1 MTDVAAA
8 PSLTLRDDDE
18 IDLRALLGTLIEGRW
33 WIVGATLAVFLLGVL
48 YTQVATPIYQVNGLV
63 QVEDTKGSSLGK
75 VGEELGGL
83 FEVKGQATT
92 EMELIR
98 SRMVLGKT
106 VDDLGLDRVARV
118 AQFPFIGRLWLDE
131 RTRLDVTRF
140 EVPVTAQGRFFTLEV
155 LDAQRYRLFDPE
167 GERVADGRVNQ
178 SLQLSWQ
185 GGRLGL
191 FVRDL
196 VGEPGEVFE
205 LMQQNRSLAIAGV
218 AERLSLAEK
227 GKQSGIIELTY
238 QHADPALAVR
248 TLNQIANNYVRQN
261 VERKSAE
268 AETTLA
274 FIESQ
279 LPEVKSALEAAE
291 VRFNEYR
298 KRTGT
303 VDISKESELLLQQT
317 VQADTG
323 VVALQQQRKELLTR
337 FTAEHPSVQALDNQ
351 IAALRGQQ
359 NRVSGDI
366 AQLPKTQQEL
376 LRLTRDLQ
384 VNQEIYT
391 SLLNNAQ
398 QLKVVRGGTVG
409 NVRVVDFALP
419 PLQPV
424 KPKKPLVLMLS
435 LLLGGMLGM
444 VLVFVRHALRDG
456 VKDAAQIESRLGL
469 SVLATIP
476 VSRTQDKLFRL
487 LSKEGGERRVLAAQ
501 DPEDLSIESLRSLR
515 TSLHFALLDAPS
527 NVIMISGPSP
537 RVGKSFVSVNLAAV
551 MAAAGQRV
559 LLIDADMRRGYLNEY
574 FGAGR
579 DGGLSE
585 VIAGQA
591 TSEQAIRASGL
602 EGFDY
607 VATGALPPNP
617 SELLLHPRFEAF
629 LQAMSQRYDQVLV
642 DSPPVIAVTDAA
654 IIGRHAGATLLLAR
668 YAHTPLRELEHAA
681 RRLQQAGV
689 AVKGVLMNQ
698 VAVSTGYGYGYKYA
712 YAYKYAKRQD

>member
-33 WIVGATLAVFLLGVL
+33 WIAGATLAVFLLGVL

-63 QVEDTKGSSLGK
+63 QVEDTKGSGLGK

-131 RTRLDVTRF
+131 RARLDVTRF

-205 LMQQNRSLAIAGV
+205 LMQQNRSVAIAGV
-218 AERLSLAEK
+218 AGSLTLAEK

-238 QHADPALAVR
+238 EHADPALAVR

-435 LLLGGMLGM
+435 LILGGMLGM
-444 VLVFVRHALRDG
+444 ALVFVRHALRDG

-476 VSRTQDKLFRL
+476 VSRTQDTLFRL
-487 LSKEGGERRVLAAQ
+487 LSKQGGESRVLAAQ

-537 RVGKSFVSVNLAAV
+537 QVGKSFVSVNLAAV

-579 DGGLSE
+579 DSGLSE

-629 LQAMSQRYDQVLV
+629 LQAMSQRYDQVLI
-642 DSPPVIAVTDAA
+642 DSPPVMAVTDAA
-654 IIGRHAGATLLLAR
+654 IIGRHVGATLLLAR

-712 YAYKYAKRQD
+712 YAYSYGKRKD